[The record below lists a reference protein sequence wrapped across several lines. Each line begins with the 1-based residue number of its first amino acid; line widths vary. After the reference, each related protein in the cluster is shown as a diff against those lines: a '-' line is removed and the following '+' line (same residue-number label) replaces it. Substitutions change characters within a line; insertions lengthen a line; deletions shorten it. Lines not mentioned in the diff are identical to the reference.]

1 MKNKINNELMTEKL
15 DLEAKLNSINKK
27 LKEEENK
34 KDPIN
39 NITEKEFKR
48 LRSFVDKA
56 RVFVEDTFKITAEI
70 TIHSKAGI
78 GDTDNDCIY
87 EDASYAEI
95 TDINYKILKI
105 SDSKFFNRSDASNI
119 LDVIDE
125 VVTDTDSC
133 INEDIIAK
141 IVGSKIVEKLV
152 KQNMSFINKEI
163 ENSAK
168 ENNLDK
174 DLLYKIVMYYSTL
187 KEAKIQES

>member
-1 MKNKINNELMTEKL
+1 MNELHTIPVIISKNKILELFV
-15 DLEAKLNSINKK
+15 NPNI
-27 LKEEENK
+27 KE
-34 KDPIN
+34 DG
-39 NITEKEFKR
+39 
-48 LRSFVDKA
+48 SWD
-56 RVFVEDTFKITAEI
+56 TAEI
-70 TIHSKAGI
+70 STSLNKFS
-78 GDTDNDCIY
+78 T
-87 EDASYAEI
+87 AS
-95 TDINYKILKI
+95 ILKI

>member
-15 DLEAKLNSINKK
+15 DLEVKLNAINKK
-27 LKEEENK
+27 LKEEEKK

-56 RVFVEDTFKITAEI
+56 RVFVDDTFKITAEI
-70 TIHSKAGI
+70 SINFKAGI
-78 GDTDNDCIY
+78 GDADNDCIY

-95 TDINYKILKI
+95 TDINHKILKI
-105 SDSKFFNRSDASNI
+105 SDNKFFNRSDASNI

-125 VVTDTDSC
+125 VITDTDSC
-133 INEDIIAK
+133 INEDMIAK

>member
-1 MKNKINNELMTEKL
+1 MKKNKIDLISEKL
-15 DLEAKLNSINKK
+15 DLEAKLDSINKK
-27 LKEEENK
+27 LKEEEKK

-56 RVFVEDTFKITAEI
+56 RVFVDDTFKITAEI
-70 TIHSKAGI
+70 SINFKAGI
-78 GDTDNDCIY
+78 GDADNDCIY

-95 TDINYKILKI
+95 TDINHKILKI
-105 SDSKFFNRSDASNI
+105 SDNKFFNRSDASNI

-125 VVTDTDSC
+125 VITDTDSC
-133 INEDIIAK
+133 INEDMIAK

>member
-1 MKNKINNELMTEKL
+1 MKKNKIDLISEKL
-15 DLEAKLNSINKK
+15 DLEAKLDSLNKK
-27 LKEEENK
+27 LKEEEKK

-56 RVFVEDTFKITAEI
+56 RVFVDDTFKITAEI
-70 TIHSKAGI
+70 SINFKAGI
-78 GDTDNDCIY
+78 GDSDNDCVY
-87 EDASYAEI
+87 EDAYYAEI
-95 TDINYKILKI
+95 TNVNHKILKI
-105 SDSKFFNRSDASNI
+105 SDNKFFNRSDASNI

-125 VVTDTDSC
+125 VITDTDSC
-133 INEDIIAK
+133 INEDMIAK